1 MVPVTLFIWL
11 LIEIASYMA
20 LSRYWF
26 NASWDV
32 AVLGALGGVLGL
44 RMGIVAIT
52 WAFAYAHPSPA
63 PKLSTGQTIWMM
75 LSEYLAFILTFILVI
90 PFERLWMPADR
101 LRPSKQPIILI
112 HGYGCSRG
120 SE

>member
-32 AVLGALGGVLGL
+32 AVLGAL
-44 RMGIVAIT
+44 
-52 WAFAYAHPSPA
+52 S
-63 PKLSTGQTIWMM
+63 
-75 LSEYLAFILTFILVI
+75 
-90 PFERLWMPADR
+90 
-101 LRPSKQPIILI
+101 LI
-112 HGYGCSRG
+112 HI
-120 SE
+120 SEPTRPY